1 MTQKILPNENS
12 VYTNVSADSFM
23 SKTQKNA
30 VPKGVTRKLGID
42 GRSVYRELPTYNS
55 IESSKILNKNN
66 SFINLGQDAPGG
78 PGTGYSAFGTPASSV
93 DIVCGR
99 VTSLPDVS
107 RNSGIYVNDNFMY
120 DAARIYVS
128 ETTDLEDNFSMPVG
142 DNVRQKARSGVGA
155 QADFIALKGKGGIKL
170 ATGQFGER
178 NSKGGKVRSG
188 SGIELISGNYTENL
202 QPLVLGDNL
211 ENSLKSIIKRINALS
226 DIVIDLAQVQ
236 NQTLL
241 EIQAHTHPIG
251 FTPATG
257 PVAVPSPQL
266 LVGLSFKI
274 ADNTVKGIING
285 TANKLNLLFDE
296 VNYLTS
302 LGKNYINS
310 DLNRTN

>member
-1 MTQKILPNENS
+1 
-12 VYTNVSADSFM
+12 
-23 SKTQKNA
+23 
-30 VPKGVTRKLGID
+30 
-42 GRSVYRELPTYNS
+42 
-55 IESSKILNKNN
+55 
-66 SFINLGQDAPGG
+66 
-78 PGTGYSAFGTPASSV
+78 
-93 DIVCGR
+93 
-99 VTSLPDVS
+99 
-107 RNSGIYVNDNFMY
+107 
-120 DAARIYVS
+120 
-128 ETTDLEDNFSMPVG
+128 MPVG

>member
-1 MTQKILPNENS
+1 MDPLI
-12 VYTNVSADSFM
+12 
-23 SKTQKNA
+23 
-30 VPKGVTRKLGID
+30 VTGKLGID